1 MTRQIESPGSDAA
14 ADRRALSRL
23 RRWALIAGAGGCVGM
38 LFLVLFYALGPPM
51 SGSGSEWSWLA
62 PANDV
67 TGVVFAPAH
76 ALAAVSLV
84 AVLPRNRSLRAMT
97 AVLIVA
103 VAVIAL
109 ATVLLLAGAVG
120 FDVQLA
126 LSLPAVA
133 VIFAWLAMASTLGL
147 QTGALPPAIAKWG
160 RVMGIAL
167 VVAVVIALVGAA
179 LPEDSVA
186 QVASYSLAGAIG
198 VPCWLLYPVWWIVI
212 GSRVD
217 RLRVA

>member
-1 MTRQIESPGSDAA
+1 MTRQIEAPGRDAA

-23 RRWALIAGAGGCVGM
+23 RLWALIAGAGGCLGM
-38 LFLVLFYALGPPM
+38 LLLVLFSALGPPT
-51 SGSGSEWSWLA
+51 SGSASEWAWLA
-62 PANDV
+62 PAHDV

-76 ALAAVSLV
+76 ALAAISLV

-97 AVLIVA
+97 VVFIVA

-109 ATVLLLAGAVG
+109 VTVLLLAGAVG

-133 VIFAWLAMASTLGL
+133 VIFAWLAMASRVGQ
-147 QTGALPPAIAKWG
+147 QTGVLPPAIAKWG

-167 VVAVVIALVGAA
+167 VAAVVIALAGAA
-179 LPEDSVA
+179 LPEGSVP
-186 QVASYSLAGAIG
+186 QSASYSLAGAIG

-212 GSRVD
+212 GSRVG

>member
-1 MTRQIESPGSDAA
+1 MTRQIERPGSSAV
-14 ADRRALSRL
+14 ADGRALSRL
-23 RRWALIAGAGGCVGM
+23 RVWALIAGAGGCLGI
-38 LFLVLFYALGPPM
+38 LLLVLLYAIGPPM
-51 SGSGSEWSWLA
+51 SASGSAWSWLV

-76 ALAAVSLV
+76 ALAATSLV

-97 AVLIVA
+97 VVFA
-103 VAVIAL
+103 VAVSVIAL
-109 ATVLLLAGAVG
+109 VTVLLLAGAVG

-160 RVMGIAL
+160 RIMGIAF
-167 VVAVVIALVGAA
+167 VAAVVIALAGAA
-179 LPEDSVA
+179 LPEGSVL

-212 GSRVD
+212 GSRVG

>member
-1 MTRQIESPGSDAA
+1 MTRQLHAPGSDAA

-23 RRWALIAGAGGCVGM
+23 RLWALVAGAGGCLGV
-38 LFLVLFYALGPPM
+38 LFLVFFYALGPPM
-51 SGSGSEWSWLA
+51 NDRGSEWSWLA

-76 ALAAVSLV
+76 ALAATSLV
-84 AVLPRNRSLRAMT
+84 AVLPRSRSLRAMT
-97 AVLIVA
+97 VVFIVA
-103 VAVIAL
+103 VAVVAL

-133 VIFAWLAMASTLGL
+133 VIYAWLAMASTVGL
-147 QTGALPPAIAKWG
+147 QTGALPPAVAKWG
-160 RVMGIAL
+160 RIMGIAL
-167 VVAVVIALVGAA
+167 VAAVVIALAGAA
-179 LPEDSVA
+179 LPEGSVP
-186 QVASYSLAGAIG
+186 QFASYSLAGAIG

-212 GSRVD
+212 GSRVA